1 MYITIT
7 AQKLG
12 GQYSQSVANFVDYLE
27 KENEGLQ
34 QEEMEH
40 FFNQYGDRNLER
52 PCRNAIRHQHLK
64 IRIPSHAMA
73 KNSTA
78 HKCTIE
84 LKPIRIA

>member
-12 GQYSQSVANFVDYLE
+12 EQYSQSVANFVDYLE

-40 FFNQYGDRNLER
+40 FFNQFGDE
-52 PCRNAIRHQHLK
+52 I
-64 IRIPSHAMA
+64 
-73 KNSTA
+73 STSEVV
-78 HKCTIE
+78 KDIDGN
-84 LKPIRIA
+84 